1 MSEPD
6 PQAPAAQGATGG
18 PVSGGYG
25 LWDAEAEAE
34 QW

>member
-1 MSEPD
+1 MS
-6 PQAPAAQGATGG
+6 APEGAGVL
-18 PVSGGYG
+18 PAEAGGYG